1 MAHAIDDLAR
11 PLASAFRLGW
21 TEGCCAI
28 GFSSVPP
35 VGSPV
40 EALLVSIAV
49 VAVAEIGD
57 KTQLLAL
64 FLACRFRQPWPIAL
78 GMLAATLANH
88 AAAAFAGTWI
98 TSMVDPAILRWL
110 LGLSFLAVAVWALI
124 PDKLDDEP
132 KLMKSA
138 GPFLTTLIAFFLVE
152 IGDKTQIATV
162 GLAIRFETL
171 LPVVLGTTIGM
182 MVANLPVIVFGDA
195 LAQRLPL
202 RMVRLCA
209 AAAFAVLGASVLA
222 GWP

>member
-1 MAHAIDDLAR
+1 M
-11 PLASAFRLGW
+11 
-21 TEGCCAI
+21 
-28 GFSSVPP
+28 
-35 VGSPV
+35 

-64 FLACRFRQPWPIAL
+64 ILACRFQRPWPIAF

-88 AAAAFAGTWI
+88 AAAAFAGTWV
-98 TSMVDPAILRWL
+98 TSMVEPAILRWL

-162 GLAIRFETL
+162 GLAIRFESL

-182 MVANLPVIVFGDA
+182 MIANLPVIVFGDA

-202 RMVRLCA
+202 RVVRLCA

>member
-1 MAHAIDDLAR
+1 MARAIDDLAR
-11 PLASAFRLGW
+11 PLASAFRLGR

-40 EALLVSIAV
+40 EAFLVSTAV

-64 FLACRFRQPWPIAL
+64 VLACRFQRPLPIAF

-98 TSMVDPAILRWL
+98 TSMVDPAVLRWL

-124 PDKLDDEP
+124 PDKLDHEP
-132 KLMKSA
+132 KLAKRF

-162 GLAIRFETL
+162 GLAIRFESL
-171 LPVVLGTTIGM
+171 LSVVIGTTVGM
-182 MVANLPVIVFGDA
+182 MIANLPVIVFGDA
-195 LAQRLPL
+195 LARRLPL
-202 RMVRLCA
+202 RVVRLCA
-209 AAAFAVLGASVLA
+209 AAAFAVLGASVLV

>member
-1 MAHAIDDLAR
+1 MARAIDDLAR

-40 EALLVSIAV
+40 EAFLVSTAV

-64 FLACRFRQPWPIAL
+64 VLACRFRRPLPIML
-78 GMLAATLANH
+78 GMLVATLANH
-88 AAAAFAGTWI
+88 GAAAFAGTWI
-98 TSMVDPAILRWL
+98 TSMVDPAILRRL

-132 KLMKSA
+132 KFGKSA
-138 GPFLTTLIAFFLVE
+138 GPFFTTLLAFFLVE

-162 GLAIRFETL
+162 GLAIRFDSL
-171 LPVVLGTTIGM
+171 LAVVAGTTAGMMLANAPVVI
-182 MVANLPVIVFGDA
+182 FGEA

-202 RMVRLCA
+202 RVVRLCA